1 MSPKHVVFKKVSRDK
16 SVAVYMAQRDFVD
29 HCDFVDPVDGLVVID
44 PVQLKGKKV
53 YVMLSCTF
61 RYGRQDMDVMGVA
74 FRRDLFLV
82 TRQVYPELQDKEKLT
97 HTKIQQK
104 LLRKLGDNAF
114 PFFFEFPDNLPCSVA
129 LQPGPSDVGKKCAVE
144 FEVKAF
150 CGENQDEKI
159 DKQSSV
165 RLSIRKIQFSPEN
178 SELVPVAE
186 TTFEFLMSEKP
197 LHVKLS
203 MPKEIFYHGEP
214 LRVNLEITNSST
226 RNIKDIS
233 LSVEQVT
240 NIVLYSNDKYVKSVA
255 KEETTDT
262 VPSGTSLKK
271 EYTLCPLLAH
281 NKDRRGLALDGRLK
295 HEDTNLASSS
305 IVKQEVLKEVQ
316 GMLVFYKVVV
326 RMIASGTVGSSEVS
340 LELPFKLMNPKPEP
354 AKESEPDD
362 LVFEEFKRVYLKGVV
377 YGDDD
382 EGNASIIELL

>member
-16 SVAVYMAQRDFVD
+16 SVAVYMAKRDFVD
-29 HCDFVDPVDGLVVID
+29 HCDFVDPVDGVVVID
-44 PVQLKGKKV
+44 PVQLKGKKA

-97 HTKIQQK
+97 HTRMQQK

-150 CGENQDEKI
+150 SGDHQDEKI

-165 RLSIRKIQFSPEN
+165 RLTIRKIQYSPD
-178 SELVPVAE
+178 SKVVPVAE

-197 LHVKLS
+197 LHIKMSL
-203 MPKEIFYHGEP
+203 PKETFYHGEP
-214 LRVNLEITNSST
+214 VPVSVEITNSSS

-233 LSVEQVT
+233 VSVEQVT
-240 NIVLYSNDKYVKSVA
+240 NVVLYSNDKYVKSVA
-255 KEETTDT
+255 KEETTDS

-271 EYTLCPLLAH
+271 DYTLYPLLAY
-281 NKDRRGLALDGRLK
+281 NKDRRGIALDGRLK
-295 HEDTNLASSS
+295 HEDTNLASST

-316 GMLVFYKVVV
+316 GMLVSYKVVV
-326 RMIASGTVGSSEVS
+326 RMIASGTIGSSEVS
-340 LELPFKLMNPKPEP
+340 LELPFRLMHPKPEP
-354 AKESEPDD
+354 ANQTTWCLRSLNEPT
-362 LVFEEFKRVYLKGVV
+362 
-377 YGDDD
+377 
-382 EGNASIIELL
+382 

>member
-16 SVAVYMAQRDFVD
+16 SVAVYMGQRDFVD
-29 HCDFVDPVDGLVVID
+29 HCDFVDPVDGVVVID
-44 PVQLKGKKV
+44 PVQTKGKNV

-129 LQPGPSDVGKKCAVE
+129 LQPGPSDEGKKCAVE

-150 CGENQDEKI
+150 CGETME
-159 DKQSSV
+159 KQSSV
-165 RLSIRKIQFSPEN
+165 RLSIRKVQFS
-178 SELVPVAE
+178 SEISSLVPVAE

-197 LHVKLS
+197 LHVKLGLN
-203 MPKEIFYHGEP
+203 KETFYHGEP
-214 LRVNLEITNSST
+214 LKVNVEITNSSS
-226 RNIKDIS
+226 RNVKDIS
-233 LSVEQVT
+233 VSVEQVS
-240 NIVLYSNDKYVKSVA
+240 NVVLYSNDKYVKSVA
-255 KEETTDT
+255 KEETDDS

-271 EYTLCPLLAH
+271 EYTLYPLLAH

-305 IVKQEVLKEVQ
+305 IVKQEVLKEIQ
-316 GMLVFYKVVV
+316 GILVSYKVVL
-326 RMIASGTVGSSEVS
+326 RMIASGMVGSSEVS
-340 LELPFKLMNPKPEP
+340 LEVPFKLMHPKPEP
-354 AKESEPDD
+354 AKESESDD
-362 LVFEEFKRVYLKGVV
+362 MVFEEFKRAYLKGVV

-382 EGNASIIELL
+382 ESPTEA

>member
-1 MSPKHVVFKKVSRDK
+1 MSPKHVIFKKVSRDK
-16 SVAVYMAQRDFVD
+16 SVAVYMSKRDFVD
-29 HCDFVDPVDGLVVID
+29 HCDYVDPVDGVIVLD
-44 PVQLKGKKV
+44 LVQLKGKKV

-74 FRRDLFLV
+74 FKRDLFMV

-104 LLRKLGDNAF
+104 LLRKLGDQAF

-150 CGENQDEKI
+150 CAENQDEKM

-165 RLSIRKIQFSPEN
+165 RLSIRKIQFSPE
-178 SELVPVAE
+178 
-186 TTFEFLMSEKP
+186 TKT
-197 LHVKLS
+197 
-203 MPKEIFYHGEP
+203 FYHGEP
-214 LRVNLEITNSST
+214 VGVNVEITNSSS

-255 KEETTDT
+255 KEETRDS

-271 EYTLCPLLAH
+271 EYTLYPLLAH

-316 GMLVFYKVVV
+316 GMLVFYKIVV
-326 RMIASGTVGSSEVS
+326 RMIASG
-340 LELPFKLMNPKPEP
+340 
-354 AKESEPDD
+354 
-362 LVFEEFKRVYLKGVV
+362 
-377 YGDDD
+377 
-382 EGNASIIELL
+382 